1 MKPQLIFY
9 VLLATATSSFAD
21 PIYITVQC
29 SGSPVREA
37 ARTTTAP
44 GLNAQ
49 PFTIRTGIK
58 TLANETTEPIRATVA
73 PGNRVVL
80 EMIREFRYPTV
91 LAFTKTADAP
101 IQPKE
106 FVTKNTG
113 MTVEL
118 TAAREGDQIIF
129 HGTCTIRRPAS
140 LTVAMS
146 TTPQNEPC
154 VSSAAFITRECD
166 FSGRAPAGTPAKI
179 NLGEQGIDTGELT
192 LTFANTK

>member
-1 MKPQLIFY
+1 MKTKL
-9 VLLATATSSFAD
+9 VLSFFLATAVSSFAD

-37 ARTTTAP
+37 ARTTIATA
-44 GLNAQ
+44 A
-49 PFTIRTGIK
+49 IK
-58 TLANETTEPIRATVA
+58 PLANDTTEPIHTAVH
-73 PGNRVVL
+73 PGKLVVL

-140 LTVAMS
+140 LTMAMS

-166 FSGRAPAGTPAKI
+166 FAGRSPVGTPAKV

-192 LTFANTK
+192 LTFANAK